1 MLNDLKFFK
10 KSKQDKE
17 KWQKGFKDKHFQNSQ
32 LKKRITKIRHLIFVN
47 DRMNS
52 LQFYLQ

>member
-17 KWQKGFKDKHFQNSQ
+17 KWQKGFKDKHFQNS
-32 LKKRITKIRHLIFVN
+32 
-47 DRMNS
+47 
-52 LQFYLQ
+52 